1 MPTLSSGNPLQS
13 VVDGY
18 LGIEQLDIDWQKYP
32 ADRSQWLLHV
42 TDGTGVSDVSRWVG
56 FFRG

>member
-1 MPTLSSGNPLQS
+1 MPTLSSGYPLQS

-32 ADRSQWLLHV
+32 ADRSQ
-42 TDGTGVSDVSRWVG
+42 
-56 FFRG
+56 